1 MKCCGRRIC
10 IEARGSAV
18 YGSEAYGFAAYG
30 GEALSAA
37 QSRSHASHASRCL
50 SESRHKKQRHGMP
63 WRCAFQASITATL
76 SPR

>member
-37 QSRSHASHASRCL
+37 QSRSHAS
-50 SESRHKKQRHGMP
+50 
-63 WRCAFQASITATL
+63 
-76 SPR
+76 